1 MLASVVMNYPHKL
14 TLLTDVGLVCP
25 VVRRLTHR
33 HEPDFG
39 EVETGRRYRRP
50 YDGHEQVVVELLPE
64 RSDVEVLGPVD
75 ERNRAVPGE
84 VIHIQGNT

>member
-14 TLLTDVGLVCP
+14 TLLTDVWLVCP

-33 HEPDFG
+33 LQSNLG
-39 EVETGRRYRRP
+39 EVETGQRYRRP

-64 RSDVEVLGPVD
+64 RSSIEVLGPVD

-84 VIHIQGNT
+84 VIHIQGDT